1 MPMTEDVL
9 NRSQWMNNLI
19 PFQNLLKWFFFIGTS
34 SNTTS
39 ISYVT
44 ISSLDRLYQ
53 IPLLELLS
61 VSSMLTF

>member
-1 MPMTEDVL
+1 MCSIEVSEWIISSPSKIYLSD
-9 NRSQWMNNLI
+9 
-19 PFQNLLKWFFFIGTS
+19 FFFIGTS

-44 ISSLDRLYQ
+44 VSSLDRLYQ